1 MSDSPRDQPRLD
13 ASSDAP
19 LNPALKSRTE
29 TVYDTTSTTPTPIDT
44 ASAKE
49 GEGEGWPIVWLV
61 VFILC
66 VVAAVYFIL

>member
-1 MSDSPRDQPRLD
+1 MSDPQRDQPT
-13 ASSDAP
+13 DAP

-29 TVYDTTSTTPTPIDT
+29 TVYDTKSTTPTPFDT

-61 VFILC
+61 VAVIG
-66 VVAAVYFIL
+66 VALAIYFIL

>member
-1 MSDSPRDQPRLD
+1 MSEDPKRPSD
-13 ASSDAP
+13 DAP

-29 TVYDTTSTTPTPIDT
+29 TVYDTHSRSPPPYDT

-61 VFILC
+61 VTAIS
-66 VVAAVYFIL
+66 VVLAIYFLI